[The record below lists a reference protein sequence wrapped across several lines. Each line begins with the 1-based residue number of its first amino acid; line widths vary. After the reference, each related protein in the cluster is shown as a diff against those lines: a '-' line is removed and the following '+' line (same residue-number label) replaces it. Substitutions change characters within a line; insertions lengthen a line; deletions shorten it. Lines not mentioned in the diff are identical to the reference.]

1 MTATPSRPY
10 SPFARSARPAHPLPV
25 RQGPPPTGPV
35 PAQRD
40 RAEDAG
46 STQAHRSGARRSGTQ
61 KPGAHQSS
69 TSGASGASAAG
80 PVSSPHGPVP
90 AIPPSEPSTPTTR
103 SSRSSGSFAAARD
116 LLTVVALPVLA
127 ALVLPAAFAGGGTR
141 RWFGGRA
148 EGQRAEAQAAKD
160 AAAAAFYELDTAQR
174 DLRISIETITAV
186 DDSPAAR
193 RAVSD
198 FEALGRRIDEASQKY
213 ITAVDA
219 HDLDRD
225 ELEASV
231 AARARTELTAAKDE
245 LGRVKTELDRFEQG
259 LGPLLGKAETQLA
272 RLAPAVERARQSLL
286 AASNALDAVRQSG
299 LRADDLAARL
309 ATLGPELTKLNQGAG
324 QHGVPETLER
334 AERVSREA
342 GAVRAEAER
351 LPERAAE
358 IDHRLVSLRTRA
370 QSLTTRAGQVEP
382 VLSELRRRFSA
393 ACWQDLQHV
402 PDAAEENVRQA
413 EAKLKEARAAREA
426 QRWPDATAL
435 LATVR
440 ALLNN
445 TDEAVSA
452 AGDRLRRLNAVQ
464 KDPQAE
470 IDRTRFAIRDAQRL
484 AMAGRSTPDPRQ
496 ARPLDESVARLDR
509 AVATLEGRHPDY
521 WHFLTETEAVRQTVA
536 GVVSQIREER
546 GGV

>member
-1 MTATPSRPY
+1 MQRP
-10 SPFARSARPAHPLPV
+10 ARPA
-25 RQGPPPTGPV
+25 
-35 PAQRD
+35 
-40 RAEDAG
+40 
-46 STQAHRSGARRSGTQ
+46 
-61 KPGAHQSS
+61 PGAS
-69 TSGASGASAAG
+69 TRRPASR
-80 PVSSPHGPVP
+80 
-90 AIPPSEPSTPTTR
+90 PSTPRPSATR
-103 SSRSSGSFAAARD
+103 D
-116 LLTVVALPVLA
+116 VLTLVALPLIA
-127 ALVLPAAFAGGGTR
+127 ALALPAAFAGGGTR
-141 RWFGGRA
+141 RWFGGRS

-193 RAVSD
+193 RAVAD
-198 FEALGRRIDEASQKY
+198 FGALGRRIDEASQKY

-231 AARARTELTAAKDE
+231 AVRARTELVAAKDE
-245 LGRVKTELDRFEQG
+245 LVRVKAELDRFEQS
-259 LGPLLGKAETQLA
+259 LAPLLGKAETQLA
-272 RLAPAVERARQSLL
+272 RLAPAVERARQALL
-286 AASNALDAVRQSG
+286 AASNALDSVRQTG
-299 LRADDLAARL
+299 LKADDLAARL
-309 ATLGPELTKLNQGAG
+309 AALGPELTKLNQGAG
-324 QHGVPETLER
+324 QHGVPETVER

-342 GAVRAEAER
+342 AAVASEAER

-370 QSLTTRAGQVEP
+370 QALTTRAGQVEP

-393 ACWQDLQHV
+393 ACWQDLQQV
-402 PDAAEENVRQA
+402 PDQAAENVRQA
-413 EAKLKEARAAREA
+413 EAKLREARAAREA
-426 QRWPDATAL
+426 QRWPDATSL
-435 LATVR
+435 LTTVR
-440 ALLNN
+440 ALLNG

-464 KDPQAE
+464 KDPQQE

-484 AMAGRSTPDPRQ
+484 AMSGRTTPEPRH
-496 ARPLDESVARLDR
+496 ARPLDDSVGRLDR

-536 GVVSQIREER
+536 HVVAQIREER
-546 GGV
+546 GGA